1 MKYSGHSGDRVAG
14 AASRAPCNTRVYGPK
29 WDDADSVTPNPYLAE
44 GGTMDI
50 SAFTKSDW
58 MKIGGAIGIFV
69 FGFFDWVTIE
79 ALGVS
84 TSVGNVFD
92 FFWTGTIPWLLIMA
106 VGTLTVLLALK
117 VLDAKQLPWPLIMLA
132 ASALAALLLV
142 IRLVFNPLA
151 ESDTIELLGG
161 DVGRAFGMYLA
172 VISGLVVFAGA
183 LMAFTESGGDLND
196 LKDVNKLKSQFGV
209 TGSASDGGTPPPPPP
224 PPSATPPPPPPAP

>member
-1 MKYSGHSGDRVAG
+1 
-14 AASRAPCNTRVYGPK
+14 
-29 WDDADSVTPNPYLAE
+29 
-44 GGTMDI
+44 MDI

-58 MKIGGAIGIFV
+58 MKIGGAIGFFV
-69 FGFFDWVTIE
+69 FGFFDWVTFE
-79 ALGVS
+79 LAGATVS
-84 TSVGNVFD
+84 GYNVFH

-132 ASALAALLLV
+132 ASALAALLLLL
-142 IRLVFNPLA
+142 RLVFNPND
-151 ESDTIELLGG
+151 ESDLFELAGG

-209 TGSASDGGTPPPPPP
+209 TGSATDGGTPPPPPP
-224 PPSATPPPPPPAP
+224 PTTPPPPPPAP